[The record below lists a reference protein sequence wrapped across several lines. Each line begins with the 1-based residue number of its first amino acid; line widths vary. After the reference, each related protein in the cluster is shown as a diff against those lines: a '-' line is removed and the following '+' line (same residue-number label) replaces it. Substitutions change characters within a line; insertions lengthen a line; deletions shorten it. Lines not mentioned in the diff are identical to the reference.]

1 MDRVDGWM
9 DSVVRKMLAVACLPF
24 PTIILARF
32 LKRLTPFPFT
42 RRLIKYTFTMTT
54 ENPLEI
60 DYGTMFAVMDSWEA
74 LRRMKDSDEVAG
86 VILFKQ

>member
-1 MDRVDGWM
+1 
-9 DSVVRKMLAVACLPF
+9 
-24 PTIILARF
+24 
-32 LKRLTPFPFT
+32 
-42 RRLIKYTFTMTT
+42 MTD

-74 LRRMKDSDEVAG
+74 LRRMKNSDEVAG